1 MSEEKDEKQPKE
13 KLNHE
18 TSANCKKAPDSDEEC
33 RVVEELRECG
43 FKFGQYPEECKPGDR
58 CCI

>member
-1 MSEEKDEKQPKE
+1 MSEKKDEKQSKE
-13 KLNHE
+13 ELNQE
-18 TSANCKKAPDSDEEC
+18 TSTDGKKAPDSEDEC
-33 RVVEELRECG
+33 GVVEELKECG